1 MFIRPKRPSHTID
14 MAPLIDVV
22 FLLLIFFMLTSSF
35 TAPSL
40 PLKLPGASATATE
53 TRQTITVSVNETGE
67 VAIDGTV
74 VALDIFETE
83 LRTRLGGSDDKTVN
97 FRGDRSLDYGIFVD
111 LMDRARRTGATQFN
125 LVHEPRPAP

>member
-40 PLKLPGASATATE
+40 PLKLPGASGAESERRE
-53 TRQTITVSVNETGE
+53 TLTVSVNDQGEIAIAGDIVTLEDFEPTLRERLAATG
-67 VAIDGTV
+67 
-74 VALDIFETE
+74 
-83 LRTRLGGSDDKTVN
+83 DKTVN
-97 FRGDRSLDYGIFVD
+97 FRGDRDLDYGIFVD

-125 LVHEPRPAP
+125 LVHEPRP

>member
-1 MFIRPKRPSHTID
+1 MFVRPKRPSHTID

-40 PLKLPGASATATE
+40 PLKLPGASGTE
-53 TRQTITVSVNETGE
+53 SEPRETLTVSVNREGDIAIAGE
-67 VAIDGTV
+67 VVT
-74 VALDIFETE
+74 LETFESI
-83 LRTRLGGSDDKTVN
+83 LRDRLAVSNDKTVN
-97 FRGDRSLDYGIFVD
+97 FRGDRDLDYGIFVD

-125 LVHEPRPAP
+125 LVHDPHP